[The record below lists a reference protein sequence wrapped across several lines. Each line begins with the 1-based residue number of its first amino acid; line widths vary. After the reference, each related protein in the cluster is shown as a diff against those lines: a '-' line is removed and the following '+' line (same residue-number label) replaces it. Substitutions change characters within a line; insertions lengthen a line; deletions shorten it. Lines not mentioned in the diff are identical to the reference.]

1 MKGIYG
7 DNMPVARGK
16 KHTYVGIYIDYSL
29 PGKANVSTDN
39 YITEAIDKFSEE
51 MMQKIKT
58 TAGNHPTINSVKIH
72 LKANNLNVVHW
83 WVDISC
89 GN

>member
-29 PGKANVSTDN
+29 PGKANVSTDS

-58 TAGNHPTINSVKIH
+58 AAGNHLFK
-72 LKANNLNVVHW
+72 
-83 WVDISC
+83 VDDASTNIC
-89 GN
+89 ER